1 MSHFKG
7 LNEKE
12 RHDNEVLSELKQ
24 IRQLLE
30 RIAQASEQPKGEVN
44 NESGI
49 RRPGRP
55 KRHAQ

>member
-1 MSHFKG
+1 MHFKG
-7 LNEKE
+7 LNDQE
-12 RHDNEVLSELKQ
+12 RYNNAVLDELTQ

-30 RIAQASEQPKGEVN
+30 RIAQTVEQPKGEVN

>member
-1 MSHFKG
+1 MHFKG
-7 LNEKE
+7 LNDQE
-12 RHDNEVLSELKQ
+12 RYNNTVLNELTQ

-30 RIAQASEQPKGEVN
+30 RIAQTVEHPKGDVN
-44 NESGI
+44 HESGN